1 MKEIL
6 SRLRPEV
13 RKVFRSRD
21 RDWMGRKNSLPKSPR
36 WQKLWCSLRYITM
49 HVSLKLMS
57 AEGDWGVARMWE
69 LWRRDGILF
78 QGYGLVLRCESEE
91 FIHLFLCLDGSW

>member
-1 MKEIL
+1 MFQKDQTTILRLEILVMVVRESPLKEIS

-13 RKVFRSRD
+13 RKVFKSRD
-21 RDWMGRKNSLPKSPR
+21 RGWLGRKNSLSKSPR
-36 WQKLWCSLRYITM
+36 WQKLWCSLRCIIM

-69 LWRRDGILF
+69 L
-78 QGYGLVLRCESEE
+78 
-91 FIHLFLCLDGSW
+91 

>member
-1 MKEIL
+1 MFQKDQTTILRLEILAMVVRESLLKEIS

-13 RKVFRSRD
+13 RKVFKSRY
-21 RDWMGRKNSLPKSPR
+21 RGWMGRKNSLPKSPR

-69 LWRRDGILF
+69 L
-78 QGYGLVLRCESEE
+78 
-91 FIHLFLCLDGSW
+91 

>member
-1 MKEIL
+1 MVVRESLLKEIL

-13 RKVFRSRD
+13 RKDFRSRD
-21 RDWMGRKNSLPKSPR
+21 RDWMGRKNSLPMSPR

-57 AEGDWGVARMWE
+57 VEGDWGVARMWE
-69 LWRRDGILF
+69 LWRRVSILF
-78 QGYGLVLRCESEE
+78 QGYGLVLRCES
-91 FIHLFLCLDGSW
+91 